1 MMNVKTQIP
10 VRMEENALT
19 KWRAT
24 DAFVVEHMKE
34 TIAKLLVCAA
44 YNIIG
49 S

>member
-1 MMNVKTQIP
+1 MNAKTQIA

-24 DAFVVEHMKE
+24 DAFVVEDMKE
-34 TIAKLLVCAA
+34 TIAKLLVCVAH
-44 YNIIG
+44 NIIG